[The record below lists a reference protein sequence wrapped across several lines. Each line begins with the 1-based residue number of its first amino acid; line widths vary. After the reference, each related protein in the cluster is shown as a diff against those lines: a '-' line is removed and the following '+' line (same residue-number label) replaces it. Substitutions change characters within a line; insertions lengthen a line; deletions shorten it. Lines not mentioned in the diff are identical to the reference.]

1 MKYSIGFFMG
11 KIHCWQKASALGL
24 VSALT
29 IMQDMISTCAPQ
41 INHFVSVKNALF
53 LREHLVGTRFTV

>member
-1 MKYSIGFFMG
+1 MG
-11 KIHCWQKASALGL
+11 KIHCRQKGSASGL

-29 IMQDMISTCAPQ
+29 IMQNMISTCGPQ
-41 INHFVSVKNALF
+41 RNHFVSVKNALL